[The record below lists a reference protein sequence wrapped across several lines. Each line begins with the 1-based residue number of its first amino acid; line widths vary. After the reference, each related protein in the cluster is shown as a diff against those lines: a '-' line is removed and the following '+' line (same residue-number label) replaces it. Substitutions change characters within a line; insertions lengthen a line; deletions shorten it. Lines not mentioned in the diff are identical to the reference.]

1 MATFVS
7 LVPQDINS
15 AHTTPYRADW
25 EPAVPS
31 GRRLDQHC
39 VPPQGTHTARHSL
52 DYVRVEE
59 QCGGYSVRE
68 NQILLNRY
76 LQAMCRPTPAGV
88 WTFMFEFDGKFEE
101 RKIGRGFHAWMHA
114 HLALHFFWHGAVR
127 LGAAWRCT
135 AHTRGHLWT
144 LWLHTLARC
153 TATGVIPSAVQTLEK
168 LQYLY
173 APAIDIRGPL
183 SCW

>member
-1 MATFVS
+1 MASGRLAEQTKGACFGILMATFVS

-31 GRRLDQHC
+31 GRRLDQRC
-39 VPPQGTHTARHSL
+39 VPPQSTHTARHSL

-76 LQAMCRPTPAGV
+76 LQAMCRPTPAGA

-114 HLALHFFWHGAVR
+114 HLALHFF
-127 LGAAWRCT
+127 LAWRSAT
-135 AHTRGHLWT
+135 WSGVALHSTHAWT
-144 LWLHTLARC
+144 CRTHGVNLKAEPDRC
-153 TATGVIPSAVQTLEK
+153 WG
-168 LQYLY
+168 
-173 APAIDIRGPL
+173 
-183 SCW
+183 C